1 LDKKLTGLIV
11 VKDLE
16 IKKDNQNPCFGF
28 IIQKAQ
34 YETKHLSDYTQKCLS
49 RFSTG
54 QKVVSLH
61 KSSSFMVL
69 STDYFLWLH
78 NTFGFEKKPDIYH
91 ALLFQQAHYLRQHIN
106 FKLEARKK
114 LKEDIKKEED
124 PEKKQIFE
132 IKAELI
138 KLMLNSCYGFTLC
151 NLTSSKFK
159 TFKNLQSAPKHAQRK
174 QRIVSCIELT
184 EGVFLAEYKTSQI
197 QNPFETMLGH
207 VGCSILFH
215 SKIILLKGLHFL
227 LEFLNPTKAQLL
239 YMGTDSAHF
248 LVKHKRFEANV
259 DENLKVKFSALYD
272 NHFETGDKISGIW
285 VEEGFFNSGEYIGEK
300 SFTLSNENHTPTH
313 MKGLNSMFQ
322 KKFVD
327 ENIDPY

>member
-1 LDKKLTGLIV
+1 
-11 VKDLE
+11 
-16 IKKDNQNPCFGF
+16 
-28 IIQKAQ
+28 
-34 YETKHLSDYTQKCLS
+34 
-49 RFSTG
+49 
-54 QKVVSLH
+54 
-61 KSSSFMVL
+61 
-69 STDYFLWLH
+69 
-78 NTFGFEKKPDIYH
+78 
-91 ALLFQQAHYLRQHIN
+91 
-106 FKLEARKK
+106 
-114 LKEDIKKEED
+114 
-124 PEKKQIFE
+124 
-132 IKAELI
+132 
-138 KLMLNSCYGFTLC
+138 
-151 NLTSSKFK
+151 
-159 TFKNLQSAPKHAQRK
+159 
-174 QRIVSCIELT
+174 
-184 EGVFLAEYKTSQI
+184 
-197 QNPFETMLGH
+197 MLGH